1 VCAMYKILTVWELL
15 WLATLLG
22 IITTGLLTTGLN
34 MVREKYGEIAQ
45 NPPHFPGRLFTGVQP
60 FNFGF
65 KNFVSDV
72 NFLNWSKQ
80 IQKFFIAKTWETSRI
95 INDFWN

>member
-1 VCAMYKILTVWELL
+1 MTRIVFILNYDTHLVH
-15 WLATLLG
+15 TLLG

-72 NFLNWSKQ
+72 NFLN
-80 IQKFFIAKTWETSRI
+80 
-95 INDFWN
+95 